1 MERTRN
7 RLSEMEQTLRELSGS
22 IMGIAS
28 LDPKD
33 FNIRAFDKVLMGEKE
48 GIGVYYPMFRD
59 GSCAEAEYFKFRTY
73 PKYVI
78 IEKATSYEYEK
89 ARLEKFLRR

>member
-1 MERTRN
+1 MEKV
-7 RLSEMEQTLRELSGS
+7 LGELSGS

-33 FNIRAFDKVLMGEKE
+33 FNIKAFSNVLMGEEE
-48 GIGVYYPMFRD
+48 GLGVYYPMFRD

-78 IEKATSYEYEK
+78 IEKATSYEYER

>member
-1 MERTRN
+1 
-7 RLSEMEQTLRELSGS
+7 MEQTLRELSGS

-78 IEKATSYEYEK
+78 TTSLFSGISLTLNIWIKRYK
-89 ARLEKFLRR
+89 